1 MFYGVKS
8 IFRIYL
14 ACLESTVTA
23 DDWESDDSSNSDTSD
38 SVRPDCISSPHRK
51 NLSDGNNISRKQGHV
66 IIPLNCSSEVV
77 RHCHEQ
83 KSQRNSPLADTFF
96 HQLSNIQTETRQKL
110 REAKSEGKL

>member
-1 MFYGVKS
+1 MYYVVKS

-38 SVRPDCISSPHRK
+38 SVR
-51 NLSDGNNISRKQGHV
+51 
-66 IIPLNCSSEVV
+66 PLNCSSEVV

-110 REAKSEGKL
+110 REAKSEGEF